1 MVAQDSPSSPDT
13 IRLALELPRIQAGLA
28 AEPPSHPPR
37 EIGSAAMKS
46 ASRLTMLVA
55 GIVFV
60 LALAQLK
67 YVASATLWDLS
78 RREAVILT
86 ILGVAVCAL
95 VSASLYVD
103 APVLPLIATFA
114 AFYIWGQVF
123 YDGES
128 RYAGFE
134 LGYASA
140 RAIG

>member
-1 MVAQDSPSSPDT
+1 
-13 IRLALELPRIQAGLA
+13 
-28 AEPPSHPPR
+28 
-37 EIGSAAMKS
+37 MKS

-134 LGYASA
+134 LGYWVPTVAAVVMSLSGVVA
-140 RAIG
+140 VMERRRKGLQGGAG